1 VSHRVWYTAAAAAA
15 AAAAAGIHETE
26 LGVFSI
32 SRCCNKKSFS
42 TVDFF
47 IRCAYEIRRGQSC
60 LNMPQVKNIE
70 RLVALP
76 CHSHCGLAFPHNR
89 QGEGNIIITTLA
101 FRIV

>member
-1 VSHRVWYTAAAAAA
+1 MSHTVWYTAAAAAA
-15 AAAAAGIHETE
+15 AAGIQESE
-26 LGVFSI
+26 LIVSNIFYDVA
-32 SRCCNKKSFS
+32 KKSFS
-42 TVDFF
+42 TIDFF

-70 RLVALP
+70 GLVALP

-89 QGEGNIIITTLA
+89 QWEGNIIITTLA